1 MLPPVFQWLKAST
14 NVKNIVGT
22 NPPRIWRGIAP
33 QTADGKPMPN
43 PYITWFAPGIAPEN
57 NLSDPPPTDRV
68 TVQVDCWHQTDEGI
82 VLLATAARDAI
93 ELHCHVTNGS
103 FDPTEPETKLRRFRM
118 TFDAWVDRG
127 RTVPD

>member
-1 MLPPVFQWLKAST
+1 
-14 NVKNIVGT
+14 
-22 NPPRIWRGIAP
+22 
-33 QTADGKPMPN
+33 MPN